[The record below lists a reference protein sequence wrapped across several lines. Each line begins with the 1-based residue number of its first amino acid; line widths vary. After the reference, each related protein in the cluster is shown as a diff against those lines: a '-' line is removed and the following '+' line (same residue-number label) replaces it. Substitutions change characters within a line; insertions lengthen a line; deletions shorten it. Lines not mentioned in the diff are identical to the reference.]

1 MSLDLLKSV
10 TGRTLVESH
19 RGSIGHAPEN
29 SWTAIKTGHQLG
41 ADLIEIDVQMSQD
54 FVPFLR
60 HNYQLPDGRWCNKL
74 FWNELESILI
84 EGEPLP
90 RLDDVLVWAR
100 ETGTKLSLDIKT
112 TFDVEGKLTQE
123 VVKTLERTNSKDIA
137 LLLFI
142 DHNELFH
149 IKKAYPEI
157 KTRALLRGRL
167 FNYAEYLQSIG
178 ADCASLSYGM
188 FRPADIDNLHSVG
201 ISVVLGDLWNL
212 KTGLFDNL
220 DIDIFTH
227 GDPIEARKILKYQ

>member
-1 MSLDLLKSV
+1 MSLDLLKSI

-19 RGSIGHAPEN
+19 RGSVGHAPEN
-29 SWTAIKTGHQLG
+29 SWAAIKTGRQLG

-54 FVPFLR
+54 LVPFLR

-74 FWNELESILI
+74 QWKELENIAI
-84 EGEPLP
+84 DGEPLP

-100 ETGTKLSLDIKT
+100 ETDTKLSLDIKT
-112 TFDVEGKLTQE
+112 TFDAEGKLTQE
-123 VVKTLERTNSKDIA
+123 VIRSLERTNSKDIVV
-137 LLLFI
+137 LLFV

-149 IKKAYPEI
+149 LKKAHPDI

-167 FNYAEYLQSIG
+167 FNYAEYLKTIG

-188 FRPADIDNLHSVG
+188 FRPVDIENLHSAG

-212 KTGLFDNL
+212 NTDLFNTL
-220 DIDIFTH
+220 EIDIFTH
-227 GDPIEARKILKYQ
+227 DDPIEARKILKKQ